1 MGDLG
6 WIWTIIVGIIAG
18 FLASKVVN
26 KSGAGLIM
34 DLVIGL
40 IGAVVGGFLGR
51 TLLGMGTNSGILAN
65 LLVSFAG
72 AVVVL
77 VIYNALTRRR

>member
-18 FLASKVVN
+18 FAASKVVN
-26 KSGAGLIM
+26 KSGSGLIM

-40 IGAVVGGFLGR
+40 VGAFVGNFVGR
-51 TLLGMGTNSGILAN
+51 TFLSMGAASGILQN
-65 LLVSFAG
+65 VLVSFAG

-77 VIYNALTRRR
+77 LIYNAVMRRR

>member
-40 IGAVVGGFLGR
+40 VGAVVGKFIGGA
-51 TLLGMGTNSGILAN
+51 LLGMGPNSGILEN
-65 LLVSFAG
+65 LLVAFAG

-77 VIYNALTRRR
+77 VGYNALMRRR